1 MTEHADIADAYLH
14 QPKGA
19 AGATS
24 GQLMIA
30 VGDGTTA
37 WRVLLLSDISDIAQ
51 IVNVAPVAD
60 TATATTEDVGNK
72 VNELISSLVTSG
84 LMASS

>member
-19 AGATS
+19 ASATS
-24 GQLMIA
+24 GQVMVA
-30 VGDGTTA
+30 VGDGTTT
-37 WRVLLLSDISDIAQ
+37 WRVLLLADISDIAQ
-51 IVNVAPVAD
+51 IANVATITD
-60 TATATTEDVGNK
+60 TSTATTEDVGDK
-72 VNELISSLVTSG
+72 FNEVINALITSG